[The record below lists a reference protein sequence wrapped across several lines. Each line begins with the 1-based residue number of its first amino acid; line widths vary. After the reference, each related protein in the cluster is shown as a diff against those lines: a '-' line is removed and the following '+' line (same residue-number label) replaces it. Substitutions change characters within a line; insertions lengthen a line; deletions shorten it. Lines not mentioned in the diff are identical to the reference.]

1 MKLASGWAW
10 FKKITSKLTDVQ
22 LFCEIPQASSH
33 LHTGLPLNT
42 SPQHPA
48 FELDRAQA
56 FWNSLLTLVSLVL
69 RWSFKLC
76 GVRRACA
83 LLMLP
88 LVWVVFNCAQ
98 ALDYPSK
105 PIRWVVPTA
114 PGAGTDF
121 TARKF
126 ALIASEALHQSVI
139 VDNRSGG
146 SGMIGLDIIA
156 ASPADGYTLGF
167 ISVSQFIDGIL
178 TQKFAFDASKDFTP
192 ISLLASTP
200 LVIVVNS
207 NSAFKNTHDLIA
219 YAKSH
224 PNELSYSS
232 GGSGG
237 LTHLAM
243 EVFLS
248 QAGIKATHIPYKGSG
263 PALVDLLAARVQL
276 TFSTP
281 PAVIQHIKADHLR
294 ALGLATKARSSLMPD
309 VPALAE
315 EGLPGVVIST
325 WYGLIGPA
333 HMNSEI
339 VQKISQS
346 ILQSSL
352 SKTVQDAMLSS
363 GIDAQV
369 SSPEDF
375 AKLLSFEKTQW
386 LDVVRKIDFKRDR

>member
-1 MKLASGWAW
+1 MTNATHPRLKQQTNGDTCAYSWRIPPCPQEKSSLRDGVLKWTSTLLSLDFASG
-10 FKKITSKLTDVQ
+10 I
-22 LFCEIPQASSH
+22 EIGFGIGIGFVTRLILS
-33 LHTGLPLNT
+33 LGL
-42 SPQHPA
+42 A
-48 FELDRAQA
+48 
-56 FWNSLLTLVSLVL
+56 LTLAISNL
-69 RWSFKLC
+69 
-76 GVRRACA
+76 AHA
-83 LLMLP
+83 
-88 LVWVVFNCAQ
+88 A
-98 ALDYPSK
+98 DYPSK

-156 ASPADGYTLGF
+156 SSLADGHTLGF
-167 ISVSQFIDGIL
+167 ISVSQFIDAIL
-178 TQKFAFDASKDFTP
+178 TQKFVFDASKDFTP
-192 ISLLASTP
+192 IAVLASTP
-200 LVIVVNS
+200 LVIVTNS
-207 NSAFKNTHDLIA
+207 NSNFKTIRDLIN

-243 EVFLS
+243 EVFLA
-248 QAGIKATHIPYKGSG
+248 QAGIKAIHIPYKGSG

-281 PAVIQHIKADHLR
+281 PAVMQHIKADHLR
-294 ALGLATKARSSLMPD
+294 ALGLATKQRSPLMPD
-309 VPALAE
+309 VPSLAE

-333 HMNSEI
+333 NMNAEI
-339 VQKISQS
+339 VQKIAQS
-346 ILQSSL
+346 MAQSSL
-352 SKTVQDAMLSS
+352 AKPVQESMLAS

-369 SSPEDF
+369 STPEEF

-386 LDVVRKIDFKRDR
+386 LDVVRKIDFSRDR

>member
-1 MKLASGWAW
+1 MDNSFVKSLN
-10 FKKITSKLTDVQ
+10 
-22 LFCEIPQASSH
+22 
-33 LHTGLPLNT
+33 LP
-42 SPQHPA
+42 A
-48 FELDRAQA
+48 VELDRAQV
-56 FWNSLLTLVSLVL
+56 FWNSLLALVCWVFRSP
-69 RWSFKLC
+69 FKRS
-76 GVRRACA
+76 GIGPAGA
-83 LLMLP
+83 LLLMP
-88 LVWVVFNCAQ
+88 FVWVVFNGAQ

-207 NSAFKNTHDLIA
+207 NSAFKNTRDLIA

-333 HMNSEI
+333 NMNAEI

-346 ILQSSL
+346 IAQSSL